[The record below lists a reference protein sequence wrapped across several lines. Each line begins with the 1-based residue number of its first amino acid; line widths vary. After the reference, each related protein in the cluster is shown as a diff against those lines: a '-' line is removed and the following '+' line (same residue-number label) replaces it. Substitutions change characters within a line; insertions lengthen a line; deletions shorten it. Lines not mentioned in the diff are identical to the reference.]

1 MDSSWITLFMSLFFI
16 AILFLFSYLFLK
28 SLLSKG
34 SYQLPPGPYGLPILG
49 NLHRLGDLPHQN
61 LQKLSLKYGPI
72 MYMRLGLVPAIVV
85 TSPELA
91 ELILKTHDIVF
102 ASRSILESGKYFGYE
117 QKGLVF
123 KQYGS
128 AWRNIRKL
136 CTLHLLTNSKIES
149 FKSTRESEVR
159 NAVESIKVA
168 ADGQVLV
175 NLSLI
180 VESLAEDITHKT
192 IFGSLKNDRYNSK
205 SLIQEAF
212 RLAGA
217 FNVAD
222 YIPYIG
228 PLDLQGLARQMK
240 STGKLVDE
248 FLEHIIDQHIKD
260 HGMSQQDHYQ
270 RDFVDILLSLMNAQE
285 TTMNNELKLDREN
298 VKAISLDMIGA
309 MMETSATTVQWA
321 ISEIIKNTRVM
332 KLVQQELETVV
343 GLDRQVEETDLVKLP
358 YLDMVLK
365 ESMRLHP
372 VTPLLIPRESMDDI
386 YINGYHIPKK
396 TRVFVNVW
404 AIGRD
409 KQVWSDNAEEF
420 YPERFIEVDVDMRGK
435 DFRLLPFGSGR
446 RGCPGMQMGLTL
458 VRLMLAQLVH
468 CFNWELPNGMLPHKL
483 EMNEKWGLTVPRAN
497 HLMAIP
503 IYRLTK

>member
-1 MDSSWITLFMSLFFI
+1 MDSSWITMFMSLFFI
-16 AILFLFSYLFLK
+16 PILFLFSYLFLK
-28 SLLSKG
+28 SLFFKG

-149 FKSTRESEVR
+149 FKPTRESEVR
-159 NAVESIKVA
+159 TAVESIKVA
-168 ADGQVLV
+168 ADSQVLV

-180 VESLAEDITHKT
+180 VESLAEDITHKI
-192 IFGSLKNDRYNSK
+192 IFGSVKNDRYNSK
-205 SLIQEAF
+205 TLIQEAF

-222 YIPYIG
+222 YIPYTG

-248 FLEHIIDQHIKD
+248 FLEHIIDQHIED
-260 HGMSQQDHYQ
+260 HGLSQQDLYQ

-285 TTMNNELKLDREN
+285 TTMNSELKLDREN

-309 MMETSATTVQWA
+309 MMDTLGDLPHQDLQKLSLKYGP
-321 ISEIIKNTRVM
+321 IMYM
-332 KLVQQELETVV
+332 KLGLVPVIVISSPESAELVFKTHDIVFASRPILQCGRYFGYEQKGVVFKQYGSSWRYIRKLCTVH
-343 GLDRQVEETDLVKLP
+343 LLTNS
-358 YLDMVLK
+358 MI
-365 ESMRLHP
+365 ESFKS
-372 VTPLLIPRESMDDI
+372 TRESEVRNGVESIKVAAASQVVVNLSFIVGSLAEDITHKTIFGSLKDDQF
-386 YINGYHIPKK
+386 N
-396 TRVFVNVW
+396 
-404 AIGRD
+404 
-409 KQVWSDNAEEF
+409 S
-420 YPERFIEVDVDMRGK
+420 RFLIQDA
-435 DFRLLPFGSGR
+435 FRLIGAFNIADYIPYVGSLDLQGYEINRQAGR
-446 RGCPGMQMGLTL
+446 
-458 VRLMLAQLVH
+458 
-468 CFNWELPNGMLPHKL
+468 
-483 EMNEKWGLTVPRAN
+483 
-497 HLMAIP
+497 
-503 IYRLTK
+503 